1 MDEIN
6 TTSPKE
12 EACARLNVLGASLSV
27 LKRNIRVFHWNV
39 VGPEFIFVHE
49 YLDQLQDDIAECID
63 AVYEELRKGD
73 LPLHATL
80 TECLSL
86 SKIEEV
92 SSADKYEAKEVF
104 SRVLSDINIIRA
116 MADDLS
122 TFSDDNK
129 FWTCRDLANDILSKC
144 NKVKYFMK
152 SSLNF

>member
-116 MADDLS
+116 IFPKRLSVTSSPVAKGDNPVTQTEDADK
-122 TFSDDNK
+122 NK
-129 FWTCRDLANDILSKC
+129 ASI
-144 NKVKYFMK
+144 
-152 SSLNF
+152 